1 MPTRVTGM
9 FSGLDTETLI
19 QDLMKAKR
27 KKNENLT
34 KEKTKLEWKQDA
46 WKDLNKEIKSL
57 YTGTLG
63 NLRYT
68 SAFRKK
74 TTSVSNSAVSVITGD
89 NAMNSVQSLSVTK
102 LAKTGYLTGSKVQ
115 SADGSA
121 VTASS
126 LVKDLTVKDSNGNV
140 ISGLTD
146 VTGGSFTVTTKG
158 KTTKITIDENTTMAN
173 LTSQL
178 NAAGVNANFD
188 EKNGR
193 LFIGATASGLENDFT
208 ITADNAAGF
217 SALSVLGINVDPN
230 AEGNANVNAQY
241 TKYAAYYDD
250 YSGMDKDAA
259 IEAITTNTNSEI
271 YKMLKAELDDPE
283 STDYDAAYDRLMAKI
298 EFAHNGLPASNS
310 PLYSS
315 DAVRLAG
322 DDAEITL
329 NGAKFTSSSNTIE
342 VNGLTITANAEC
354 QNVVLTTQDDTDGI
368 YDVVKDFLK
377 KYNELIKKM
386 DKLYNADSAKGY
398 DPLTDEEKDAMSD
411 SEVEKWETKIKDS
424 LFRNDSTLGT
434 IFNSLKDG
442 MNKGF
447 EVNGKTLY
455 LSDFG
460 IGTQNYFE
468 AAEGERSVLH
478 IDGDKDDGVTSGNAD
493 KLKSMIA
500 TDPDAVV
507 GFFTKLSVS
516 LYDTLGGLSKSTTA
530 SSYGSFYEDKQMKID
545 ISDYTSKI
553 ATAEEKLAD
562 YEDKYY
568 NKFSKME
575 VALSKLQSQT
585 SYLSSLFGGGQ

>member
-74 TTSVSNSAVSVITGD
+74 TTSVSNSVVSVITGD

-121 VTASS
+121 VTAST
-126 LVKDLTVKDSNGNV
+126 LVKDLTVKDDNGNP
-140 ISGLTD
+140 IAGLTD

-283 STDYDAAYDRLMAKI
+283 STDYDAAYDKLMAKI
-298 EFAHNGLPASNS
+298 EFAHDGLPASNS
-310 PLYSS
+310 PLYSTE
-315 DAVRLAG
+315 AVRLAG
-322 DDAEITL
+322 DDAVITL

>member
-1 MPTRVTGM
+1 M

-34 KEKTKLEWKQDA
+34 KEKTKLEWKQTA
-46 WKDLNKEIKSL
+46 WQDLNKELKSL

-63 NLRYT
+63 NLRYST
-68 SAFRKK
+68 AFRKK
-74 TTSVSNSAVSVITGD
+74 ATTASNSAISVITGE

-115 SADGSA
+115 STDGSA
-121 VTASS
+121 VTAST
-126 LVKDLTVKDSNGNV
+126 LVKDLTVKDDNGDP
-140 ISGLTD
+140 IAGLTD

-329 NGAKFTSSSNTIE
+329 NGATFTSSSNTIE

-377 KYNELIKKM
+377 KYNEIIKKM
-386 DKLYNADSAKGY
+386 DKLYNADAAKGY
-398 DPLTDEEKDAMSD
+398 DPLSDEEKDAMSD
-411 SEVEKWETKIKDS
+411 SEIEKWETKIKDS
-424 LFRNDSTLGT
+424 LFRKDSTLGSV
-434 IFNSLKDG
+434 FNALKDG
-442 MNKGF
+442 MNQGI
-447 EVNGKTLY
+447 EVNGRMLY
-455 LSDFG
+455 LGDFG

-468 AAEGERSVLH
+468 AAEGERAVLH
-478 IDGDKDDGVTSGNAD
+478 IDGDKDDGVSSGNAD

-507 GFFTKLSVS
+507 GFFTKLSAS
-516 LYDTLGGLSKSTTA
+516 LYDKMHNLSGTSST
-530 SSYGSFYEDKQMKID
+530 SSFGSFFEDKQMKTD
-545 ISDYTSKI
+545 IADYTSKI
-553 ATAEEKLAD
+553 AEAEEKLNA
-562 YEDKYY
+562 YEDRYY

-585 SYLSSLFGGGQ
+585 SYLSGLFGGGQ

>member
-19 QDLMKAKR
+19 QDLVKAKR
-27 KKNENLT
+27 KKSENLT
-34 KEKTKLEWKQDA
+34 KDKTKLEWKQTA
-46 WKDLNKEIKSL
+46 WQDLNKEIKSL
-57 YTGTLG
+57 YTGTLS
-63 NLRYT
+63 NLRYS

-74 TTSVSNSAVSVITGD
+74 TTTSSNSAISVITGE

-102 LAKTGYLTGSKVQ
+102 LAKTGYLTGAKVQ

-121 VTASS
+121 VKTSS
-126 LVKDLTVKDSNGNV
+126 LVKDLTVKDDNGNP
-140 ISGLTD
+140 IAGLTD

-158 KTTKITIDENTTMAN
+158 KSTKITIDENTTMAN

-193 LFIGATASGLENDFT
+193 LFIGATASGLENDFV

-230 AEGNANVNAQY
+230 AAGNEKISEA
-241 TKYAAYYDD
+241 YAD
-250 YSGMDKDAA
+250 YARFYGPLAGQDKDAA
-259 IEAITTNTNSEI
+259 IQAILDDQNSEI
-271 YKMLKAELDDPE
+271 YAKLKAELDDPE
-283 STDYDAAYDRLMAKI
+283 STDYDAAYDRLLAKI
-298 EFAHNGLPASNS
+298 EFAHDGLPASNS

-411 SEVEKWETKIKDS
+411 TEIEKWENKIKES
-424 LFRNDSTLGT
+424 LFRKDSTLGSV
-434 IFNSLKDG
+434 FNALKDG
-442 MNKGF
+442 MNQGI
-447 EVNGKTLY
+447 EVNGRILY
-455 LSDFG
+455 LADFG

-468 AAEGERSVLH
+468 AAETERSVLH
-478 IDGDKDDGVTSGNAD
+478 IDGDKDDGVSSGNAD

-507 GFFTKLSVS
+507 GFFTKLSSS
-516 LYDTLGGLSKSTTA
+516 LYDKLHDLSGSSST
-530 SSYGSFYEDKQMKID
+530 SSFGSFYDDKQMKLD
-545 ISDYTSKI
+545 IADYASKV
-553 ATAEEKLAD
+553 ADAEAKLQD

-575 VALSKLQSQT
+575 VALSKLQSQN
-585 SYLSSLFGGGQ
+585 SYLTGLFGGGQ

>member
-34 KEKTKLEWKQDA
+34 KEKTKLEWKQTA
-46 WKDLNKEIKSL
+46 WQDLNKELKSL

-63 NLRYT
+63 NLRYST
-68 SAFRKK
+68 AFRKK
-74 TTSVSNSAVSVITGD
+74 ATTASNSAISVITGE

-115 SADGSA
+115 STDGSA
-121 VTASS
+121 VTAST
-126 LVKDLTVKDSNGNV
+126 LVKDLTVKDDNGDP
-140 ISGLTD
+140 IAGLTD

-158 KTTKITIDENTTMAN
+158 QTTKITIDENTTLGN
-173 LTSQL
+173 LASQL
-178 NAAGVNANFD
+178 NRAGVNANFD

-217 SALSVLGINVDPN
+217 SALSVLGINIDPN

-329 NGAKFTSSSNTIE
+329 NGATFTSSSNTIE

-377 KYNELIKKM
+377 KYNEIIKKM
-386 DKLYNADSAKGY
+386 DKLYNADAAKGY
-398 DPLTDEEKDAMSD
+398 DPLSDEEKDAMSD
-411 SEVEKWETKIKDS
+411 SEIEKWETKIKDS
-424 LFRNDSTLGT
+424 LFRKDSTLGSV
-434 IFNSLKDG
+434 FNALKDG
-442 MNKGF
+442 MNQGI
-447 EVNGKTLY
+447 EVNGRMLY
-455 LSDFG
+455 LGDFG

-468 AAEGERSVLH
+468 AAEGERAVLH
-478 IDGDKDDGVTSGNAD
+478 IDGDKDDGVSSGNAD

-507 GFFTKLSVS
+507 GFFTKLSAS
-516 LYDTLGGLSKSTTA
+516 LYDKMHNLSGTSST
-530 SSYGSFYEDKQMKID
+530 SSFGSFFEDKQMKTD
-545 ISDYTSKI
+545 IADYTSKI
-553 ATAEEKLAD
+553 AEAEEKLNA
-562 YEDKYY
+562 YEDRYY

-585 SYLSSLFGGGQ
+585 SYLSGLFGGGQ

>member
-9 FSGLDTETLI
+9 FSGLDTEILI

-34 KEKTKLEWKQDA
+34 KEKTKLEWKQEA

-57 YTGTLG
+57 YTGTLS

-102 LAKTGYLTGSKVQ
+102 LAKTGYLTGQKVT

-121 VTASS
+121 VTAST
-126 LVKDLTVKDSNGNV
+126 LVKDLTVKDDNGNPV
-140 ISGLTD
+140 AGLTD

-193 LFIGATASGLENDFT
+193 LFIGATASGLENDFI

-230 AEGNANVNAQY
+230 AAGNEKISEA
-241 TKYAAYYDD
+241 YAD
-250 YSGMDKDAA
+250 YARFYGPLAGQDKDAA
-259 IEAITTNTNSEI
+259 IQAILDDQNSEI
-271 YKMLKAELDDPE
+271 YAKLKAELDDPE

-329 NGAKFTSSSNTIE
+329 NGATFTSSSNTIE

-386 DKLYNADSAKGY
+386 DKLYNADSAKGF
-398 DPLTDEEKDAMSD
+398 DPLTDEEKDSMSD

-424 LFRNDSTLGT
+424 LFRKDSTLGS
-434 IFNSLKDG
+434 IFNALKDG
-442 MNKGF
+442 VGKGF

-455 LSDFG
+455 LADFG

-468 AAEGERSVLH
+468 AAENERSVLH
-478 IDGDKDDGVTSGNAD
+478 IDGDTDDGISGGNAD

-507 GFFTKLSVS
+507 GFFTKLSAS
-516 LYDTLGGLSKSTTA
+516 LYDSLHDLSGSSST
-530 SSYGSFYEDKQMKID
+530 SSFGSFYEDKQMKTD

-553 ATAEEKLAD
+553 ADAEDRLNA
-562 YEDKYY
+562 YEDRYY